1 VQRIEID
8 GVPVFTAPGPGRA
21 SAALVFGVGI
31 RDETYATLGITHLIE
46 HLAMGALPKSH
57 LESNATVDVESTVF
71 FASGRPQAVADF
83 VTRVCAALS
92 DLPTDRIDLETGVL
106 EAENCH
112 GSHPTAAAL
121 WGARFRL
128 NGPGLALAGGGVPC
142 GLTEE
147 QVRAHAQK
155 WFVRSNAALAWHG
168 ELPADLRV
176 GLPDGPRPER
186 PAPEDRPQ
194 DRPVWMQG
202 ATQGVGL
209 LLTSAPTPNHAL
221 NVAVEVLESR
231 LTDVARHQR
240 GLSYSVTREVVD
252 VAPGR
257 REVAVVVDARE
268 GQEAAVAAV
277 LWEQYRALCE
287 GGPTAEEIAHAV
299 EGFAEFLDGNDDA
312 VAAELGQAAFA
323 SVFGLPVRT
332 AADALAAQRAVTV
345 ERSAEALRATVPTA
359 ILLVPDG
366 VEPEFG
372 PGIERRYL
380 CNYVPELPAGPTF
393 RPPLLARVRHKEA
406 RLRLVVTDD
415 GLAHG
420 DADGDGHL
428 IPWSEVEAA
437 LPAVQGSGI
446 FVVGRNL
453 CGIDVH
459 EDIYGRRAVEAV
471 RSRLPQHVWVPAPRR
486 SEENARVSPP
496 GGGQR

>member
-1 VQRIEID
+1 MQRIEID
-8 GVPVFTAPGPGRA
+8 RVPVFTASGPGRA

-46 HLAMGALPKSH
+46 HLVMGTLPRSH
-57 LESNATVDVESTVF
+57 LECNATVDVESTVF
-71 FASGRPQAVADF
+71 YASGKPQAVADF
-83 VTRVCAALS
+83 VTRICAALS
-92 DLPTDRIDLETGVL
+92 HLPTDRMDLEMGVL
-106 EAENCH
+106 EAENCA

-128 NGPGLALAGGGVPC
+128 NGPGLAVAGGGVPF

-147 QVRAHAQK
+147 QVRGHAQR
-155 WFVRSNAALAWHG
+155 WFVRANAALAWHG
-168 ELPADLRV
+168 VLPADLRLD
-176 GLPDGPRPER
+176 LPDGPRPER
-186 PAPEDRPQ
+186 TAPDARPQ

-202 ATQGVGL
+202 DTAGVGL
-209 LLTSAPTPNHAL
+209 LLSSAPTPDHAL
-221 NVAVEVLESR
+221 NAAVETLEER

-257 REVAVVVDARE
+257 REIAVVVDARE

-277 LWEQYRALCE
+277 LWEQFRELCE
-287 GGPTAEEIAHAV
+287 RGPSADEIAHVV
-299 EGFAEFLDGNDDA
+299 EGFAEFLDSGDDA
-312 VAAELGQAAFA
+312 VSAELGQAALA

-332 AADALAAQRAVTV
+332 AADGLASLQAVTP
-345 ERSAEALRATVPTA
+345 ERAAAAFRATVPTA
-359 ILLVPDG
+359 ILMVPNG
-366 VEPEFG
+366 VEPELG
-372 PGIERRYL
+372 PGIERRHL
-380 CNYVPELPAGPTF
+380 CNYVPELPTGPTF
-393 RPPLLARVRHKEA
+393 RPSLLSRVRHKEA
-406 RLRLVVTDD
+406 RLRLVVTED

-437 LPAVQGSGI
+437 LPALQGTGV

-459 EDIYGRRAVEAV
+459 EDLYGRRAVDAV
-471 RSRLPQHVWVPAPRR
+471 RARLPEHVWVPAPRR
-486 SEENARVSPP
+486 SEEN
-496 GGGQR
+496 G

>member
-21 SAALVFGVGI
+21 TAALVFGVGI
-31 RDETYATLGITHLIE
+31 RDESYATLGITHLIE
-46 HLAMGALPKSH
+46 HLAMGTLPKSH

-71 FASGRPQAVADF
+71 YASGRPSAVADF
-83 VTRVCAALS
+83 VTRVCAALG

-121 WGARFRL
+121 WAARFRL
-128 NGPGLALAGGGVPC
+128 SGPGLALAGGGVPY
-142 GLTEE
+142 GLSEE

-155 WFVRSNAALAWHG
+155 WFVGSNAALAWHG
-168 ELPADLRV
+168 ELPADLRLA
-176 GLPDGPRPER
+176 LPDGPRPER
-186 PAPEDRPQ
+186 PAPEERPQ
-194 DRPVWMQG
+194 ERPAWMQG
-202 ATQGVGL
+202 ATPGVGL
-209 LLTSAPTPNHAL
+209 LLTSTPTPNNAL
-221 NVAVEVLESR
+221 NVAVEVLEGR

-240 GLSYSVTREVVD
+240 GLSYAVTREIVD
-252 VAPGR
+252 VVPGR
-257 REVAVVVDARE
+257 REIAVVVDARE

-277 LWEQYRALCE
+277 LWEQFRELCE
-287 GGPTAEEIAHAV
+287 GGPSADEVAHV
-299 EGFAEFLDGNDDA
+299 IDGFAESVDAGDDA
-312 VAAELGQAAFA
+312 VSAELGRAAFA

-332 AADALAAQRAVTV
+332 ASDSLASVRTVTP
-345 ERSAEALRATVPTA
+345 ESAAAALRATRPTA
-359 ILLVPDG
+359 ILMVPNG
-366 VEPEFG
+366 VEPSL
-372 PGIERRYL
+372 PDDIERSYL

-393 RPPLLARVRHKEA
+393 RPPLLARVRSKEA

-420 DADGDGHL
+420 DADGDGHA
-428 IPWSEVEAA
+428 IPWTEVEAA

-459 EDIYGRRAVEAV
+459 EDLYGRRAVEAV

-486 SEENARVSPP
+486 SEENA
-496 GGGQR
+496 GD